1 MEYEE
6 SQWSRTDVA
15 QRFALRVSGPAL
27 RVLSPQELDDT
38 EVSLSWRVMEFE
50 GSEGLDEL
58 FVYRVRLKRAR
69 GFDPE
74 FKRWQRDSARVCG
87 QWLTVHVALPAGGLE
102 HRAGPHTW
110 SWKRG
115 WRPISGI
122 VADVAHL
129 GFDDADEEYELELR
143 PWLYEATLRGD
154 CRIYQDLDVR
164 QILERVLGGYSH
176 AVQWRL
182 EASYP
187 RRDFQVQYHETDLEF
202 FERLVQEWGIHYHFE
217 HQVGSCVLV
226 LGDHVSAFGL
236 PSAKLY
242 ERLWCLEGSLEGPGS
257 SEAPRWS
264 DNPECIEALRWC
276 EKLVPGRWEGA
287 DYDYQHP
294 WWVSSVQERDEL
306 PVAHGDL
313 GGSHWRGH
321 AGVDAAQPCA
331 GHEPPRAGQPGL
343 REQAQWL
350 AHRRLQALRAPFE
363 RARGRGALRGMQP
376 GTQLYVQGHWLAPCN
391 DWFVVLGTRLRMAPP
406 EGWKAPPWEWCE
418 AWQEGAWEVSC
429 EFELHP
435 SRTPLRPQLRRP
447 KPAVESFQ
455 TAIVM
460 GPTPIPGRH
469 PEEPCVDALGR
480 IRVRFP
486 WDPDE
491 PQDERASCWVRMAAP
506 AAADLAGEIWVPR
519 AGQEVVVSFL
529 EGDCDTPVA
538 VGAVYSEA
546 NPPPWRLPDNA
557 ALSGVRTRA
566 WSRERGGNR
575 AMGASNQLVFD
586 DTAGQLQVQ
595 LASDQAR
602 SQLSLG
608 VLTELLGEEGRGHPV
623 RGRSRGEGFEL
634 RTDGEGVVRAGRGLL
649 LSTHARWRGAG
660 AMLGMQEP
668 LRLLRRAQR
677 AWLRGLQEPGWEPGG
692 EAGGEA
698 GAGSGQVGDAQA
710 GDAQVGDAHWQRERE
725 AFARQLRE
733 HLETLQRWN
742 AQARQEL
749 RELSETQHLGAQARA
764 QEPSPVSPLLAASAG
779 SLLALS
785 DQGIRLVAQGSL
797 GLSAGGDV
805 QLSAARRL
813 LLRAGRGLQLLARRA
828 GLFLVARAGLV
839 QLQAHQGDIHME
851 GREVLVES
859 AEDWVEIVG
868 DKELVAE
875 FGNTRLRLSDEGIEI
890 EAPAEFLAQAS
901 SFGFDGPTTL
911 RRLLGLGE
919 EVPVRRCEV
928 PASPGAAPAQGTL
941 RRIVPVVFLP
951 GLMGSN
957 LRLSRRRTER
967 LKRKDNRAWRPDDMG
982 LGTLLGLDVLGSF
995 LKEATPR
1002 QRQLNF
1008 DPAETELDSYA
1019 GTGQPERFDATPAD
1033 DARHD
1038 NVQPLPE
1045 VEPLLVRR
1053 PRPSRGEAFELAWSE
1068 PERDLDAGR
1077 KGRLRGWSEVH
1088 LQSYGQALHTL
1099 EEYLNTIRPA
1109 PDDPR
1114 EPPPS
1119 SPQKLSNVWL
1129 PFASRKGSYSREGL
1143 RDLGPAGV
1151 EPSHWGRLASAG
1163 ARPAALGD
1171 EDVLRLADTLYPVH
1185 AMGYNWLQSNA
1196 QSACE
1201 LAGRMRALMAHYR
1214 ERGQAQGIRCDHVL
1228 VYTHS
1233 MGGLVARALAHPDMG
1248 GMGPSELGGVCFG
1261 AMPTHGA
1268 GTTYKRMRAG
1278 MAGEGG
1284 LALVRRILGSTAR
1297 EMVPVVAN
1305 ASGPLELFPAA
1316 AYGEDW
1322 LRVRWV
1328 DAQGREQLQ
1337 VLDLQRAV
1345 HDPGC
1350 WWRVVHPD
1358 WVNPAN
1364 QDPDRASF
1372 EAVGRRLREAAAFH
1386 RRLASLSAFANSHA
1400 SYGNDPSQK
1409 TWGNVTWACVEP
1421 LPACADPDP
1430 GSWALVHDDAQGSIR
1445 VRSGDAEF
1453 ELRLQAPADAGDGT
1467 VPAERS
1473 GAKAPV
1479 QGCLWEQKGYEH
1491 QGSYQAPEVLSA
1503 TLYAMVR
1510 MDQKSRS

>member
-6 SQWSRTDVA
+6 TQWSRTDVA

-27 RVLSPQELDDT
+27 RVLSPAELDDT

-58 FVYRVRLKRAR
+58 YVYRVRLKRAR

-74 FKRWQRDSARVCG
+74 WKRWQQDSERVCG
-87 QWLTVHVALPAGGLE
+87 QWLTVHVALPGGGLE

-110 SWKRG
+110 SWERG

-129 GFDDADEEYELELR
+129 GWDDSDDEYELELR
-143 PWLYEATLRGD
+143 PWLYEATLRGG

-164 QILERVLGGYSH
+164 QILEQVLGGYPH
-176 AVQWRL
+176 RVQWRL
-182 EASYP
+182 ETRYP
-187 RRDFQVQYHETDLEF
+187 KRDFQVQYHETDLEF

-217 HQVGSCVLV
+217 HEVGGCELV
-226 LGDHVSAFGL
+226 LGDHVSAFAL
-236 PSAKLY
+236 PRAKAY
-242 ERLWCLEGSLEGPGS
+242 ERLWCLEGSLEGTGRR
-257 SEAPRWS
+257 EAPRWS
-264 DNPECIEALRWC
+264 SNPECIEALRWC

-294 WWVSSVQERDEL
+294 RWVSSVLERDEL

-313 GGSHWRGH
+313 GGRHWRGH
-321 AGVDAAQPCA
+321 AGVDVAQPAA
-331 GHEPPRAGQPGL
+331 GHQAPQPGQQSL

-350 AHRRLQALRAPFE
+350 AQRRLQALRAPFE

-376 GTQLYVQGHWLAPCN
+376 GAQLCVQGHWLAPCN

-406 EGWKAPPWEWCE
+406 EGWEAPPWAWCE
-418 AWQEGAWEVSC
+418 ARQAGAWEVSC

-435 SRTPLRPQLRRP
+435 SRTPLRPQLRQP
-447 KPAVESFQ
+447 KPSVESFQ

-460 GPTPIPGRH
+460 GPTPIPGRR
-469 PEEPCVDALGR
+469 PDEPCVDELGR
-480 IRVRFP
+480 IRVRFA
-486 WDPDE
+486 WDPDK
-491 PQDERASCWVRMAAP
+491 PQDERASCWVRMSAP
-506 AAADLAGEIWVPR
+506 AAADLAGEVWVPR

-538 VGAVYSEA
+538 VGALYSQA
-546 NPPPWRLPDNA
+546 NPPPWELPANA

-566 WSRERGGNR
+566 WSREYGGNCPL
-575 AMGASNQLVFD
+575 GLSNQLVFD
-586 DTAGQLQVQ
+586 DTPGQLQVQ
-595 LASDQAR
+595 LASEQSR

-608 VLTELLGEEGRGHPV
+608 VLTELLGHEGRGHPV

-634 RTDGEGVVRAGRGLL
+634 RSDGEGVVRAGRGLL
-649 LSTHARWRGAG
+649 LSTHARRRGAG

-668 LRLLRRAQR
+668 LRLLRRAQG
-677 AWLRGLQEPGWEPGG
+677 AWLRGLRQPGWEPGPAG
-692 EAGGEA
+692 EA
-698 GAGSGQVGDAQA
+698 QA
-710 GDAQVGDAHWQRERE
+710 DEAQVGEAHWQRERE

-733 HLETLQRWN
+733 HLGTLQRWN
-742 AQARQEL
+742 QQARQEL
-749 RELSETQHLGAQARA
+749 RDLQESQRLGPQAPAQGE
-764 QEPSPVSPLLAASAG
+764 QEPTDDKASPPASPLLAASAG
-779 SLLALS
+779 SLLGLS

-797 GLSAGGDV
+797 SLSAGGDV

-813 LLRAGRGLQLLARRA
+813 LLSARRGLQLLARRA

-839 QLQAHQGDIHME
+839 QLQAHQGDIHLE

-890 EAPAEFLAQAS
+890 EAPAEFIAQAS
-901 SFGFDGPTTL
+901 AFGFDGPTTL

-919 EVPVRRCEV
+919 EVPVRRSEV
-928 PASPGAAPAQGTL
+928 PEPPGAEPAPGKP

-957 LRLSRRRTER
+957 LRLSRQRAER
-967 LKRKDNRAWRPDDMG
+967 LQRKDNRAWRPDD
-982 LGTLLGLDVLGSF
+982 LLFTLSTVRRARPD
-995 LKEATPR
+995 E
-1002 QRQLNF
+1002 RQLNF
-1008 DPAETELDSYA
+1008 DPAETELERYA
-1019 GTGQPERFDATPAD
+1019 GTQQPGRFDARPAD

-1038 NVQPLPE
+1038 NVPSLPE

-1053 PRPSRGEAFELAWSE
+1053 PRPGRRAAFELAWSQPQRE
-1068 PERDLDAGR
+1068 LDAGR

-1088 LQSYGQALHTL
+1088 MQSYGQALHTL
-1099 EEYLNTIRPA
+1099 EEYLNTIRPD

-1119 SPQKLSNVWL
+1119 SPQKLSNVWV
-1129 PFASRKGSYSREGL
+1129 PFAKRKGSYSREGL
-1143 RDLGPAGV
+1143 QDLGPAGV
-1151 EPSHWGRLASAG
+1151 PPTAWGHLSAPAS
-1163 ARPAALGD
+1163 PLG
-1171 EDVLRLADTLYPVH
+1171 EEELLGLADTLYPVH
-1185 AMGYNWLQSNA
+1185 AMGYNWLQPNA
-1196 QSACE
+1196 DSAREVASRIRE
-1201 LAGRMRALMAHYR
+1201 LLAHYR
-1214 ERGQAQGIRCDHVL
+1214 ELGAAQGVRCDHVL

-1248 GMGPSELGGVCFG
+1248 GLKPEELGGVCFG

-1268 GTTYKRMRAG
+1268 GTAYKRMRAG

-1284 LALVRRILGSTAR
+1284 WLEQRLIHPILGSTAR

-1305 ASGPLELFPAA
+1305 ASGPLELFPAG

-1322 LRVRWV
+1322 LRVRWI
-1328 DAQGREQLQ
+1328 DAQGQERLQ
-1337 VLDLQRAV
+1337 VLDVQRAV
-1345 HDPGC
+1345 SDPTC
-1350 WWRVVHPD
+1350 WWRVVHPE
-1358 WVNPAN
+1358 WINPAH
-1364 QDPDRASF
+1364 QDPKLASF
-1372 EAVGRRLREAAAFH
+1372 DATTDRLREAARFH
-1386 RRLASLSAFANSHA
+1386 SSLAQADPPQNSHG
-1400 SYGNDPSQK
+1400 SFCNDPEHRS
-1409 TWGNVTWACVEP
+1409 WGNVTWACEKP
-1421 LPACADPDP
+1421 LPASADPDP
-1430 GSWALVHDDAQGSIR
+1430 CSWTLVHDDAQGTLR

-1453 ELRLQAPADAGDGT
+1453 ELKLQAPADAGDGT

-1473 GAKAPV
+1473 GAKAAV
-1479 QGCLWEQKGYEH
+1479 RGCLWEQKGYEH
-1491 QGSYQAPEVLSA
+1491 QDSYRTPEVLSA

-1510 MDQKSRS
+1510 MDQKFPS